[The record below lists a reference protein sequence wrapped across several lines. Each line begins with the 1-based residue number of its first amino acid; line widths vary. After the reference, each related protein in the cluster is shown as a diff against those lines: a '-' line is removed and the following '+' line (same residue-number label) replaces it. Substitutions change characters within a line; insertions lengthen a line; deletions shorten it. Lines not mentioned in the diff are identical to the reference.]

1 MLKKLTQDIQSACEI
16 SLSLPMTNRQYVIMT
31 DASFYA
37 AGFVLLIEDYTQT
50 ANGTSEHKIYAPVSV
65 GSRIFKP
72 NQLKMSIYAKEFL
85 AVHFALDVCKHL
97 LGMRETSTSPNRQQS
112 CHQILSNKDH
122 STNAVERIRSRLE
135 F

>member
-1 MLKKLTQDIQSACEI
+1 MA
-16 SLSLPMTNRQYVIMT
+16 

-37 AGFVLLIEDYTQT
+37 AGFVLMIEDYTQVV
-50 ANGTSEHKIYAPVSV
+50 NGISEQKIYAPVSF

-85 AVHFALDVCKHL
+85 AVHFALDMFANILWRSEKPILVL
-97 LGMRETSTSPNRQQS
+97 TDNRAVTRFFQQRS
-112 CHQILSNKDH
+112 FS
-122 STNAVERIRSRLE
+122 NAVECIEPCLE